1 MNVFRTLALL
11 GFGLA
16 LLAGGA
22 LAVLDGGSPISILVG
37 VASVG
42 LGVGNVVVALDVP
55 LPFAGAD

>member
-37 VASVG
+37 